1 MNIKVVSYNIDGLPE
16 KLDLRQLPLV
26 LRPIAWVYK
35 LFKGTTLV
43 TVNNDSCK
51 AGKIAEI
58 GRRLSE
64 AGGVMAG
71 YASRTL
77 VLNYI

>member
-1 MNIKVVSYNIDGLPE
+1 MDMKIVSYNIDGLPE
-16 KLDLRQLPLV
+16 QLDLRQLPLV

-35 LFKGTTLV
+35 LFKGTTLA
-43 TVNNDSCK
+43 TVNNDSGK
-51 AGKIAEI
+51 AAKIAEI

-71 YASRTL
+71 YTSRTL